1 MINKTNPPCSTV
13 AFLALGLVAAS
24 ASYATADD
32 AAKAPAAAPAAP
44 AAQSAVPG
52 QGTSKAGED
61 AQKKLAEED
70 PTKIVKKADPGQM
83 KASPDPAVEQQA
95 NGMWVNKDGNPTPA
109 ISKDGKVDWFLASG
123 FRRYGAN
130 CLQCHGPDAM
140 GSSYAPALVDS
151 LKTLSYPQFMQ
162 TVAAGKKEVS
172 NSSNLV
178 MPAFGDNKNVQCYI
192 NDIYVYI
199 RARALGLQGRGDV
212 GPHESKP
219 EIYGTQETACLGF

>member
-1 MINKTNPPCSTV
+1 MTIDRRIASFSYSGLL
-13 AFLALGLVAAS
+13 AFGLIS
-24 ASYATADD
+24 ASFVYADADD
-32 AAKAPAAAPAAP
+32 AAKVPPPAAAPAAP
-44 AAQSAVPG
+44 A
-52 QGTSKAGED
+52 QGESKAGQD
-61 AQKKLAEED
+61 AQKKLSEED
-70 PTKIVKKADPGQM
+70 PTKIVKKADAGLM
-83 KASPDPAVEQQA
+83 KASSDPAVEMQA
-95 NGMWVNKDGNPTPA
+95 NGMWVDKDGNPTPA

-151 LKTLSYPQFMQ
+151 LKTLSYGQFMQ

-212 GPHESKP
+212 GPHDSKP

>member
-1 MINKTNPPCSTV
+1 MITKSFVCLS
-13 AFLALGLVAAS
+13 LVGAVMIGGSVIGVVSAS
-24 ASYATADD
+24 ADEAGVPKPEAS
-32 AAKAPAAAPAAP
+32 APSPT
-44 AAQSAVPG
+44 S
-52 QGTSKAGED
+52 GTQSKAGAD
-61 AQKKLAEED
+61 AQKKLSEDD
-70 PTKIVKKADPGQM
+70 PTKIVKKADPGQFR
-83 KASPDPAVEQQA
+83 ASSDPAVEMQA
-95 NGMWVNKDGNPTPA
+95 NGMWLDKDGNPTPA

-151 LKTLSYPQFMQ
+151 LRSLTYAQFMQ
-162 TVAAGKKEVS
+162 TVAAGKRDVN

-199 RARALGLQGRGDV
+199 RARAIGLQGRGDV

>member
-1 MINKTNPPCSTV
+1 MIIKIRMSSPWLRV
-13 AFLALGLVAAS
+13 VVLGLSVVGPTCAS
-24 ASYATADD
+24 AGD
-32 AAKAPAAAPAAP
+32 AAKVPPSP
-44 AAQSAVPG
+44 TQAVPG
-52 QGTSKAGED
+52 QGQTKAGQD

-70 PTKIVKKADPGQM
+70 PTKIVKKAAPSDLKQ
-83 KASPDPAVEQQA
+83 SPDPAVEMQA
-95 NGMWVNKDGNPTPA
+95 NGMWINRDGNPTPA
-109 ISKDGKVDWFLASG
+109 ITKDGEVDWFLASG

-151 LKTLSYPQFMQ
+151 LKTLSYAQFLQ
-162 TVAAGKKEVS
+162 TVAAGKKDVS
-172 NSSNLV
+172 SSSNLV

-212 GPHESKP
+212 GPHASKP
-219 EIYGTQETACLGF
+219 DIYGTQETACLGF